1 VYNITAVKKSLTCN
15 CVVRHCALIFDRSYC
30 HRQIAIDKFSDRQI
44 FEEIRH
50 SYFDNKS
57 KLYTRLFH
65 SWILPTNEKSICCKN
80 KFHECMNAKRLT
92 WLVINEFREGGGGC
106 REVFSHACNFSQ
118 CQPRSQ
124 EGSEQRL

>member
-1 VYNITAVKKSLTCN
+1 
-15 CVVRHCALIFDRSYC
+15 
-30 HRQIAIDKFSDRQI
+30 
-44 FEEIRH
+44 
-50 SYFDNKS
+50 
-57 KLYTRLFH
+57 
-65 SWILPTNEKSICCKN
+65 
-80 KFHECMNAKRLT
+80 MNAKRLT